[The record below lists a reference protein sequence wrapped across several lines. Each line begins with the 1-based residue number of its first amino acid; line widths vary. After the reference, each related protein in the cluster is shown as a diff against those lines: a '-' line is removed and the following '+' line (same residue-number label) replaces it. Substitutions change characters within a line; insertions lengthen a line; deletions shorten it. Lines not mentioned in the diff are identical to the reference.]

1 MNAVSLKCRMPI
13 RHFPAFIL
21 LCTVILAVASV
32 PVCATGIVYIKPEH
46 YDSHCPGKPCCPLS
60 HYVMHVPQHFASD
73 TTMVFLN
80 GTHYLEAFQPLVI
93 KDVEN
98 STMVGSGGFTIGLE
112 DLPEA
117 RSKIECM
124 SNHVSTSSM

>member
-1 MNAVSLKCRMPI
+1 MPI